1 MVCGSMKTSIFV
13 YSWVMKSQRAHQGG
27 EAAFLL
33 TETLGSLLLLSSSH
47 LWLCQVDMDPKKKKR
62 GSMHHFI
69 CMYRS
74 TNKTG
79 QLSTG
84 FRETKA

>member
-33 TETLGSLLLLSSSH
+33 TETLVSLLLLSSSH
-47 LWLCQVDMDPKKKKR
+47 LWLCQVDMDKKKNRKKR
-62 GSMHHFI
+62 INASLYLYVVQI
-69 CMYRS
+69 
-74 TNKTG
+74 K
-79 QLSTG
+79 Q
-84 FRETKA
+84 AD

>member
-27 EAAFLL
+27 EATFLL

-47 LWLCQVDMDPKKKKR
+47 LWLCQVDMDPKKKKKR
-62 GSMHHFI
+62 INASLYLYVVQI
-69 CMYRS
+69 
-74 TNKTG
+74 K
-79 QLSTG
+79 Q
-84 FRETKA
+84 AD

>member
-33 TETLGSLLLLSSSH
+33 TETLVSLLLLSSSH
-47 LWLCQVDMDPKKKKR
+47 LWLCQVDMDPKKKNRKKR
-62 GSMHHFI
+62 INASLYLYVVQI
-69 CMYRS
+69 
-74 TNKTG
+74 K
-79 QLSTG
+79 Q
-84 FRETKA
+84 AD

>member
-33 TETLGSLLLLSSSH
+33 TETLVSLLLLSSSH
-47 LWLCQVDMDPKKKKR
+47 LWLCQVDMDPKKKNRKKR
-62 GSMHHFI
+62 INASVYLYVVQI
-69 CMYRS
+69 
-74 TNKTG
+74 K
-79 QLSTG
+79 Q
-84 FRETKA
+84 AD

>member
-33 TETLGSLLLLSSSH
+33 TETLVSLLLLSSSH
-47 LWLCQVDMDPKKKKR
+47 LWLCQVDMDQKKNRKKR
-62 GSMHHFI
+62 INASLYLYVVQI
-69 CMYRS
+69 
-74 TNKTG
+74 K
-79 QLSTG
+79 Q
-84 FRETKA
+84 AD

>member
-27 EAAFLL
+27 EAAFIL

-47 LWLCQVDMDPKKKKR
+47 LWLCQVDMDPKKKKTEKR

-69 CMYRS
+69 CM
-74 TNKTG
+74 
-79 QLSTG
+79 
-84 FRETKA
+84 

>member
-33 TETLGSLLLLSSSH
+33 TETLVSLLLLSSSH
-47 LWLCQVDMDPKKKKR
+47 LWLCQVDMDPKKKTEKR

-69 CMYRS
+69 CM
-74 TNKTG
+74 
-79 QLSTG
+79 
-84 FRETKA
+84 

>member
-33 TETLGSLLLLSSSH
+33 TEKLVSLLLLSSSH
-47 LWLCQVDMDPKKKKR
+47 LWLCQVDMDPKKNRKKR
-62 GSMHHFI
+62 INASLYLYVVQI
-69 CMYRS
+69 
-74 TNKTG
+74 K
-79 QLSTG
+79 Q
-84 FRETKA
+84 AD

>member
-47 LWLCQVDMDPKKKKR
+47 LWLCQVDMDPKKKKKEDQCITL
-62 GSMHHFI
+62 SV
-69 CMYRS
+69 CS

-79 QLSTG
+79 RLSTG